1 MEYEMQVDKLLQ
13 DMKRDPFSTYPLA
26 KEEIARLY
34 VSVRIFRFIL
44 LELDRILADTSK
56 PEAIRIGDARQL
68 IVYTL
73 ESDQHGSMA
82 NHIPADD

>member
-56 PEAIRIGDARQL
+56 PEGNPYWRCQTIDCIYIR
-68 IVYTL
+68 
-73 ESDQHGSMA
+73 E
-82 NHIPADD
+82 